1 MRLTVPNGFRR
12 LHPTPFVF
20 RVVDSTNAG
29 NHYRLGY
36 RYRIERFW
44 MLFTDNSKE
53 LVPSNWPEE
62 KELRKMANPITLY
75 IVPEWQGPMKDYA
88 HPHPIG
94 ESSFHKALIYVIG
107 FAVSLVSLSA
117 FKFFDWFWRV
127 RNDPTPVSSNRGKCS
142 EWFTGCTGD
151 LYWLRFE
158 EDNSSHSDR
167 KNSSAST
174 FSAEK
179 KQTFSSST
187 FPIHP
192 TSHVRP
198 QPTFDSVRNT
208 TERKY
213 WRARTVS
220 ESAAHHPDAFLSY
233 SPFFW
238 TSATLNCSHFT
249 DGSAQVCVLCWLN
262 SPEGWVFGPTLN
274 NLDRTVYECLDE
286 LTRSA
291 ACTLWKKHESGP
303 FLLFAR
309 SQKVNHQRYGFAIIP
324 VGSHQTHKHVLLRS
338 QCTFRFGS
346 SLKRH
351 STSLDNPYFSA
362 IGSGPLPK
370 HPRSCGD
377 GAPSMTSPDFTVSQR
392 LKGPERSTG
401 PSSLP
406 QLAPSVLAVIR
417 HHTNIAQSNR
427 PLFSNPDSD
436 NETAACAVPSLR
448 LPSPQKQVQLPVN
461 SWLAKAADL
470 IIPPTSPDMS
480 SQRIQSD
487 PILRKFFSSGSH
499 DSSYAHRSQERGSI
513 CSSSTDGFEYDELDC
528 GNVSPRV
535 FHRSATSLS
544 GISIDSEQLRQ
555 AEEAQLLHLIE
566 TLSSLLHSKRE
577 ADCSA
582 SENVP
587 ADQLAYQPT
596 NNATQFRDLARKAT
610 DLSSDLSELEEV
622 LDRLNFKLKA
632 TRIELHQ
639 AENNLGCI
647 WHLND
652 HLNGS
657 DTESVCALSQTS
669 SESQTSLYPESVGD
683 FMPPQ
688 STTHSLTHPP
698 PPKITY
704 DIQELPSDPD
714 LPQDDNSPH
723 STSDLNCLTVS
734 ESLFT
739 STDSSEQCHPTV
751 SLSDIDSG
759 FDRSRSMCS
768 SLTSS
773 VVEPKSIG
781 YSISGT
787 LRSTRSARLG
797 RVRRCLTTPSVPT
810 DLVERAE
817 LVNEEVTDVQG
828 FLCPE
833 LTFDRDGIIDW
844 TERIDACP
852 HR

>member
-20 RVVDSTNAG
+20 RVVDSPNAG
-29 NHYRLGY
+29 HHYRLGY

-53 LVPSNWPEE
+53 LVPPNWPEE
-62 KELRKMANPITLY
+62 KDLRKMANPITLY

-117 FKFFDWFWRV
+117 FKFFGWFCKVGNVSYRV
-127 RNDPTPVSSNRGKCS
+127 YCVISRNQNQHDPTPVSSNRGKCS
-142 EWFTGCTGD
+142 EFTGCTGD
-151 LYWLRFE
+151 LYWLQFE
-158 EDNSSHSDR
+158 EDNFSHSDS
-167 KNSSAST
+167 KNSSASA
-174 FSAEK
+174 FSADK
-179 KQTFSSST
+179 KQAFSSST
-187 FPIHP
+187 FSTHP
-192 TSHVRP
+192 TSHARP
-198 QPTFDSVRNT
+198 QPTIDPVRNST
-208 TERKY
+208 ARRY

-220 ESAAHHPDAFLSY
+220 ESATHHLDAFLSH

-238 TSATLNCSHFT
+238 TNAALNCSHFT

-262 SPEGWVFGPTLN
+262 SPEGWVFGPALN
-274 NLDRTVYECLDE
+274 NLDRTVNECVDE

-291 ACTLWKKHESGP
+291 ACTLWEKHKSGQ
-303 FLLFAR
+303 FLLFTR
-309 SQKVNHQRYGFAIIP
+309 SQQVNHQRYGFAIIP
-324 VGSHQTHKHVLLRS
+324 VGSHHTHKHVLLRS

-377 GAPSMTSPDFTVSQR
+377 GAPSVTPPDFTVSQR
-392 LKGPERSTG
+392 LKVAERSTA

-406 QLAPSVLAVIR
+406 ELTPSILAVVG

-427 PLFSNPDSD
+427 LLSSNPESD
-436 NETAACAVPSLR
+436 NETAACAVPSPR

-470 IIPPTSPDMS
+470 IIPPTSRDMS

-487 PILRKFFSSGSH
+487 PILRKFLSSGSH
-499 DSSYAHRSQERGSI
+499 DSSYARRSQEHGSV

-528 GNVSPRV
+528 GNLSPKA

-577 ADCSA
+577 ADCSV
-582 SENVP
+582 SGNVP

-632 TRIELHQ
+632 TRIELDQ
-639 AENNLGCI
+639 AENNLGYI
-647 WHLND
+647 WHLRD

-683 FMPPQ
+683 FTSPQ
-688 STTHSLTHPP
+688 SITHSLTHPP
-698 PPKITY
+698 PPKIAY
-704 DIQELPSDPD
+704 DIQEIPSDPD
-714 LPQDDNSPH
+714 LPQDDNFPH

-773 VVEPKSIG
+773 LVEPKSRG
-781 YSISGT
+781 CWISGT
-787 LRSTRSARLG
+787 LRSTRLG

-810 DLVERAE
+810 DLVERTE
-817 LVNEEVTDVQG
+817 FVNEEVTDVQG
-828 FLCPE
+828 FLCP
-833 LTFDRDGIIDW
+833 
-844 TERIDACP
+844 
-852 HR
+852 